1 MNDPDR
7 AATPATSASTSTA
20 ADTRAR
26 SISRWACGLVSVV
39 AVGIAGIT
47 FRVVQLKTSPDPRL
61 AAAMEMPGGRLA
73 QERQVWDGLP
83 RGQILDRHGR
93 TLALDALSGTLYIDV
108 RDLYRDTIRS
118 NEEAARRIAAGKP
131 KDHDRIVM
139 DPITEIAGQLGP
151 MLGMPQADVVL
162 RILHRDVNAADYAR
176 VPSALSRIP
185 QDGTL
190 TDAEWAQLPR
200 YVVIAKNLDDEQ
212 IRLLREAKE
221 AGGPTSIVRAA
232 HFEPKSER
240 IRPYGNVGASI
251 VGKTG
256 IDVVG
261 DAALA
266 VDLRSLYRDAMEF
279 NQGAF
284 ERIAAGEM
292 VRVIDDPVGD
302 FAATLAPVA
311 GMTADEIATAIL
323 GAEFARPDVRVPRWA
338 AMTANGGLSED
349 TLDEIPNRLVIKPN
363 TTAAER
369 ARLDGALKAQVPAAA
384 LAYAKVLP
392 GTEGVVGRSGVEQI
406 ENSRLSSKP
415 GYTTYVASRLGS
427 VIAIPEDGY
436 RPGDAGDEVRLA
448 IDIVI
453 QEFVETRV
461 NQMVQ
466 DANAAGGRA
475 IVADAHTGEI
485 LAAYST
491 INGKS
496 GRDPLTTDF
505 ITDDPALARMRWAT
519 DPFEPGS
526 IFKPFVWA
534 WAVDHGFARPS
545 EVIHL
550 PDGPLVLTDGRAKR
564 TIKEA
569 HRTSYGT
576 KSWEQVLVKSVNAGM
591 ATIAFRMGNDEM
603 KHCLGAWQFGLPTGV
618 GVDGESRGIMPPAAE
633 WTNKTRALASVSFGQ
648 GIAVTPLQ
656 LVRAFSAFCR
666 QGDMV
671 PLTLRPLASNALTAS
686 MPVLSTG
693 AVNQSRVAMEKV
705 ITEGTGKK
713 LKDILFYRAFGKSGT
728 AQLASPKGGYFAGKY
743 LASFIAGAPYDN
755 PEIVVLVT
763 IEDPDDKSK
772 KTGGATGGGAV
783 AGPVVAHIVNDV
795 LGYMG
800 SPSDGELAYAEKKDD
815 PKKKLAGAGR

>member
-1 MNDPDR
+1 MSASDMSR
-7 AATPATSASTSTA
+7 STIESTATPAHP
-20 ADTRAR
+20 TRAR

-47 FRVVQLKTSPDPRL
+47 FRVVQLKTAPDPNL
-61 AAAMEMPGGRLA
+61 VAAMEMPGGRLA

-83 RGQILDRHGR
+83 RGQIVDRHGR

-108 RDLYRDTIRS
+108 RDLYRDTLRS
-118 NEEAARRIAAGKP
+118 NEEAAKRIAAGKP
-131 KDHDRIVM
+131 KAHDRIVM
-139 DPITEIAGQLGP
+139 DPIAELAGQLGP
-151 MLGMPQADVVL
+151 MLGIPQNEVVQ
-162 RILHRDVNAADYAR
+162 RILHRDAAVADYAR
-176 VPSALSRIP
+176 VPLALSRIP
-185 QDGTL
+185 ESGML
-190 TDAEWAQLPR
+190 ADADWSQLPR
-200 YVVIAKNLDDEQ
+200 YVVIAKDLNDDQ

-232 HFEPKSER
+232 HFEPKNER
-240 IRPYGNVGASI
+240 VRPYEAIGAAL

-256 IDVVG
+256 IDVIDG
-261 DAALA
+261 APLA
-266 VDLRSLYRDAMEF
+266 VDLRALYRDAAAF
-279 NQGAF
+279 NHAAF
-284 ERIAAGEM
+284 EQIAAGESA
-292 VRVIDDPVGD
+292 RVIDDPVGD
-302 FAATLAPVA
+302 FAATLSQVV
-311 GMTADEIATAIL
+311 GMSADEIAVAIL
-323 GAEFARPDVRVPRWA
+323 GPDGAHPEVRVPRWS
-338 AMTANGGLSED
+338 AMTASGTIGED
-349 TLDEIPNRLVIKPN
+349 ALDEIPNRLIIKPA
-363 TTAAER
+363 TTARERSKLEEASKAE
-369 ARLDGALKAQVPAAA
+369 VPAAA
-384 LAYAKVLP
+384 LAYARVLP
-392 GTEGVVGRSGVEQI
+392 GTEGAVGRSGVEQI
-406 ENSRLSSKP
+406 ENARLSSKP

-436 RPGDAGDEVRLA
+436 RPGDAGDDVRLA

-453 QEFVETRV
+453 QELVETRV

-466 DANAAGGRA
+466 DANATGGRA
-475 IVADAHTGEI
+475 IVADASTGEI

-491 INGKS
+491 INNHT
-496 GRDPLTTDF
+496 GREPITTDF

-545 EVIHL
+545 EIIHL
-550 PDGPLVLTDGRAKR
+550 PDGPLTLTDGRAKR

-569 HRTSYGT
+569 HKTSYGT

-591 ATIAFRMGNDEM
+591 ATVAFRMGSDEM
-603 KHCLGAWQFGLPTGV
+603 KHCLGAWQFGQSTSV

-666 QGDMV
+666 NGDMV
-671 PLTLRPLASNALTAS
+671 PLTLRPLAPNALTAS
-686 MPVLSTG
+686 AHVLSSG
-693 AVNQSRVAMEKV
+693 AVDQSRRAMEKV

-713 LKDILFYRAFGKSGT
+713 LKDILYYRAFGKSGT
-728 AQLASPKGGYFAGKY
+728 AQLASPKGGYFGDKY

-763 IEDPDDKSK
+763 IEDPDAKSK

-783 AGPVVAHIVNDV
+783 AGPVVGHIINDV

-800 SPSDGELAYAEKKDD
+800 APSDGELAYAEKKTGSN
-815 PKKKLAGAGR
+815 KLARR